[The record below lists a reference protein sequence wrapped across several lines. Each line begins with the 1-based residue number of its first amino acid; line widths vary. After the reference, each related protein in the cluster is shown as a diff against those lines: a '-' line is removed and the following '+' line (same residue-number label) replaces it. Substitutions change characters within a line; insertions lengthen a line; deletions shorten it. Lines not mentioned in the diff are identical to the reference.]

1 MLTVKVNYYKSIKYG
16 LWMKTEFNADWQNW
30 IKTNVDNGQDK
41 HGIFKILLDEGFS
54 YQAIQ
59 REMQFEPT
67 IPVEELVN
75 PFASAQAKQNQ
86 VATNN
91 YGQPIAQDNLF
102 IPNGKQF
109 NAESVQLYTV
119 ENFLNSHECQHII
132 AAIESQ
138 LRPSELS
145 SFEADNTFRTSR
157 TCDLGT
163 IEDSLIE
170 EIDQRICKL
179 LGVDESYSE
188 AIQGQHYSV
197 GQEFKPHTDYFEEH
211 EINEHGAEMGQRT
224 FTVMIYLNT
233 VEEGGITRFTK
244 LGHDFEPKQ
253 GLAVIWSS
261 LNPDGSPN
269 SNTMH
274 HAQPVLKGYKAII
287 TKWFRS
293 NSRLPEQP
301 PMFAR
306 GANDFI
312 PNYTATGFAKA
323 QLPSSMLQ
331 KIRTFY
337 SKHQQSQ
344 EKEIVPGGFISNSDQ
359 ANTKSSSLVD
369 LSAEL
374 RAEIHQT
381 LKLLMEQWC
390 GKELLPTYVYGIR
403 VYHRGAVLK
412 CHQDRL
418 ETHIISSI
426 INIDQQVD
434 QDWPL
439 VIDDNYYR
447 RHKVMLKPGEII
459 FYEGGRL
466 THGRPYPLD
475 GDSFANIFCHFKPA
489 DYIPRQLSQ

>member
-1 MLTVKVNYYKSIKYG
+1 
-16 LWMKTEFNADWQNW
+16 MKNEFNADWQNW

-41 HGIFKILLDEGFS
+41 NGIFKILLDEGYS

-59 REMQFEPT
+59 QQMQFEPT
-67 IPVEELVN
+67 IPVEQLVN
-75 PFASAQAKQNQ
+75 PFAAAQAKQNQ
-86 VATNN
+86 VVTDN
-91 YGQPIAQDNLF
+91 YGQPIASDNLF
-102 IPNGKQF
+102 IPNGKPF
-109 NAESVQLYTV
+109 NSDSIQLYTV
-119 ENFLNSHECQHII
+119 ENFLNNHECKHII

-145 SFEADNTFRTSR
+145 SFEADSAFRTSR

-163 IEDSLIE
+163 IEDALIE
-170 EIDQRICKL
+170 EVDQRICRL
-179 LGVDESYSE
+179 LGIDESYSE
-188 AIQGQHYSV
+188 GIQGQHYSL

-211 EINEHGAEMGQRT
+211 EIAEHGAEMGQRT

-233 VEEGGITRFTK
+233 VEQGGITSFTK
-244 LGHDFEPKQ
+244 IGHDFKPVQ

-269 SNTMH
+269 PNTMH

-301 PMFAR
+301 PMFVR
-306 GANDFI
+306 QANDFI
-312 PNYTATGFAKA
+312 PNYTAIGFSKA
-323 QLPSSMLQ
+323 QLPSGMLE
-331 KIRTFY
+331 KIQDFY
-337 SKHQQSQ
+337 SGHQESQ
-344 EKEIVPGGFISNSDQ
+344 EIEIVPGDFITNSDHKK
-359 ANTKSSSLVD
+359 TKSSSLID
-369 LSAEL
+369 LSADL
-374 RAEIHQT
+374 RAEIHDA

-418 ETHIISSI
+418 ETHIISAI

-447 RHKVMLKPGEII
+447 RHEVILKPGEVVL
-459 FYEGGRL
+459 YEGGRL
-466 THGRPYPLD
+466 THGRPYPLE

-489 DYIPRQLSQ
+489 DYIPRQLTD

>member
-1 MLTVKVNYYKSIKYG
+1 
-16 LWMKTEFNADWQNW
+16 MKTEFNADWQNW

-41 HGIFKILLDEGFS
+41 NGIFKILLDEGYS

-67 IPVEELVN
+67 IPVDQLIN
-75 PFASAQAKQNQ
+75 PFAAAQTKQKQ
-86 VATNN
+86 LVTDN
-91 YGQPIAQDNLF
+91 YGQPIAIDSLF
-102 IPNGKQF
+102 IPNGKPIHSQ
-109 NAESVQLYTV
+109 SVQLYTV
-119 ENFLNSHECQHII
+119 ENFLNNDECQHII

-145 SFEADNTFRTSR
+145 SFEADSAFRTSR

-163 IEDSLIE
+163 IDDSLIKE
-170 EIDQRICKL
+170 VDQRICKL

-188 AIQGQHYSV
+188 SIQGQHYTV
-197 GQEFKPHTDYFEEH
+197 GQEFKPHTDYFEQH
-211 EINEHGAEMGQRT
+211 EIVEHGAKMGQRT

-233 VEEGGITRFTK
+233 VEQGGITSFTK
-244 LGHDFEPKQ
+244 IGHDIQPVQ

-261 LNPDGSPN
+261 LNADGSPN
-269 SNTMH
+269 PNTMH

-293 NSRLPEQP
+293 NSRLPEQS
-301 PMFAR
+301 PMFVR

-312 PNYTATGFAKA
+312 PNYTATGFSKA
-323 QLPSSMLQ
+323 QLPGDMLE
-331 KIRTFY
+331 KIRKFY
-337 SKHQQSQ
+337 SSHQESQ
-344 EKEIVPGGFISNSDQ
+344 ETEVVPGDFIFNSEHKK
-359 ANTKSSSLVD
+359 TKSSSLVD
-369 LSAEL
+369 LSTDL
-374 RAEIHQT
+374 REEIHHA

-418 ETHIISSI
+418 ETHIISAI

-447 RHKVMLKPGEII
+447 RHEVILKPGEVI

-466 THGRPYPLD
+466 THGRPYPLQ

-489 DYIPRQLSQ
+489 DYIPRQLTD